1 LSAAAVATAVAALLF
16 TWSRLFLG
24 MDLRDESYYVL
35 VPWRWVLGDRPFAQ
49 EKTAFQL
56 PGLIEYPFLKLF
68 GLLRGNDST
77 GLVLYTRHLY
87 LLLMIGVAVA
97 VFLLLRRLVRWQL
110 ALPIACVSATYIFW
124 DTPQLSYNTLAL
136 AFLTLGVVFGAWVV
150 VLKKGRGY
158 ALASGAAFGF
168 AVVAYPTL
176 LFVMPFFG
184 VLLVLSHGRRVVAVL
199 AEGAFAQPPDP
210 DGPPTGRMA
219 WRSLSGWAAG
229 GALVLVPVGV
239 LLASFGLENVRD
251 SFKATISGA
260 HTIGQLGGAA
270 KEVAVVQGIWSLL
283 TSRPLVVV
291 AMLVTYLVFRRYPR
305 LGRALLSGIPFVLY
319 LAVQTHTS
327 SFVVVYVVLAPYL
340 FLFVPRSKR
349 VAGAQLLIWVW
360 AGALMAGSMTAYT
373 SAAGWVNSPVG
384 LAPALM
390 VSGLFLAWA
399 LEAAAALGSQAD
411 VSASAAKNDAGRSR
425 VGGAR
430 WLAFAVLVAVVAVTI
445 AFQFQFQQREVPYR
459 ELTSRFDSGPWWG
472 IKVMPKRRALM
483 DSFAA
488 ALRATSRPGD
498 KLLVFYEAPGYY
510 LYWNGAI
517 ASDSSWL
524 WAGLPGRLPPE
535 EIAYF
540 RDHRVVPTLVVR
552 VLGDHQPAPAEIAS
566 GDGGF
571 GYPAV
576 LAKPGFVF
584 YRKPPGESASDVLR
598 RLTQ

>member
-1 LSAAAVATAVAALLF
+1 MLESAPIQRQGTEAEGDAGTRRSVATVVFSAAAVAVAAGALAF
-16 TWSRLFLG
+16 TWSRLFVG
-24 MDLRDESYYVL
+24 MDLRDESFYVL
-35 VPWRWVLGDRPFAQ
+35 VPWRFVLGDRPFVQ
-49 EKTAFQL
+49 ERDLFQL
-56 PGLIEYPFLKLF
+56 PGLLEYPFLKLF
-68 GLLRGNDST
+68 GLLRGNDPT

-87 LLLMIGVAVA
+87 LLLMVGVAVA

-110 ALPIACVSATYIFW
+110 ALPIACLSVTYIFW
-124 DTPQLSYNTLAL
+124 DAPQLSYNTLAL

-150 VLKKGRGY
+150 VLQKGRRY
-158 ALASGAAFGF
+158 AVASGAAFGV

-199 AEGAFAQPPDP
+199 AEGAFARPPDP
-210 DGPPTGRMA
+210 DGPPTGRAA

-239 LLASFGLENVRD
+239 LLAGFGVDNVRR
-251 SFKATISGA
+251 SVNASISGA
-260 HTIGQLGGAA
+260 HAIGQLGGAA
-270 KEVAVVQGIWSLL
+270 KEVAVVQGIWSQL

-291 AMLVTYLVFRRYPR
+291 AMLVTYLVFRKYPR
-305 LGRALLSGIPFVLY
+305 LGRALLAGIPFVLY
-319 LAVQTHTS
+319 LAVQTHTA

-349 VAGAQLLIWVW
+349 LAGAQLLIWVW
-360 AGALMAGSMTAYT
+360 AAALIAGSMTAYT

-399 LEAAAALGSQAD
+399 LEAVAAPGSQAGEG
-411 VSASAAKNDAGRSR
+411 ASANEAGRSR
-425 VGGAR
+425 IGGAQ
-430 WLAFAVLVAVVAVTI
+430 WLALVVLVAVVAVTI
-445 AFQFQFQQREVPYR
+445 ACQFQFQQRDVPYR

-517 ASDSSWL
+517 ASNTSWL
-524 WAGLPGRLPPE
+524 WAGAPGRLPPE

-552 VLGDHQPAPAEIAS
+552 VLADQQPT
-566 GDGGF
+566 
-571 GYPAV
+571 
-576 LAKPGFVF
+576 
-584 YRKPPGESASDVLR
+584 PGESTAEVLR
-598 RLTQ
+598 RLLRP

>member
-1 LSAAAVATAVAALLF
+1 
-16 TWSRLFLG
+16 
-24 MDLRDESYYVL
+24 MDLRDESFYVL
-35 VPWRWVLGDRPFAQ
+35 VPWRFVLGDRPFAQ
-49 EKTAFQL
+49 EQDLFQL
-56 PGLIEYPFLKLF
+56 PGLLEYPFLKLF
-68 GLLRGNDST
+68 GLLRGNDPT

-97 VFLLLRRLVRWQL
+97 VFMLLRRLVRWQL
-110 ALPIACVSATYIFW
+110 ALPIACVSVTYIFW
-124 DTPQLSYNTLAL
+124 DAPQLSYNTLAL

-150 VLKKGRGY
+150 VLEKGRGY
-158 ALASGAAFGF
+158 ALASGAAFGV

-176 LFVMPFFG
+176 LFVMPFVG
-184 VLLVLSHGRRVVAVL
+184 VLLVLSHGRRGVAVL
-199 AEGAFAQPPDP
+199 AEGAFARPPDP
-210 DGPPTGRMA
+210 DGPPTGHSA

-229 GALVLVPVGV
+229 GALVLVPVGA
-239 LLASFGLENVRD
+239 LLAGFGVGNVWH

-291 AMLVTYLVFRRYPR
+291 ALLVTYLFFRRYPR
-305 LGRALLSGIPFVLY
+305 LGRALLTGIPFVIY
-319 LAVQTHTS
+319 LAVQTHTA
-327 SFVVVYVVLAPYL
+327 SFVIVYVALAPYL

-360 AGALMAGSMTAYT
+360 AGALIAGAMTAYT

-384 LAPALM
+384 LAPAMM
-390 VSGLFLAWA
+390 VSGIFLAWA
-399 LEAAAALGSQAD
+399 LEA
-411 VSASAAKNDAGRSR
+411 VSAPAPDVTGGERDHTRSR
-425 VGGAR
+425 PRIGGAQ
-430 WLAFAVLVAVVAVTI
+430 WLALVVLIAVVAVTI

-472 IKVMPKRRALM
+472 IKVMPKRRAQM

-488 ALRATSRPGD
+488 ALRVTSRPGD

-510 LYWNGAI
+510 LYWNGTI
-517 ASDSSWL
+517 ASNTSWL
-524 WAGLPGRLPPE
+524 WAGPPGKLPPE

-540 RDHRVVPTLVVR
+540 RDHRVVPTLVAHAVA
-552 VLGDHQPAPAEIAS
+552 DYQPTPDEIAS
-566 GDGGF
+566 GGGGF

-576 LAKPGFVF
+576 LAKPGFIF
-584 YRKPPGESASDVLR
+584 YRKPSGVSTADVLR
-598 RLTQ
+598 RLSRP